1 MSQLYSQGDDCE
13 FKQLSL
19 DTGLD
24 VPTPEQLWPEAPY
37 DSPLAQHS
45 FDVSLKDLPAG
56 EHPRDRLLELGARAL
71 STGELLTIIVG
82 TGQGQGRFSG
92 TSLGQYLLYIL
103 SADGIDP
110 LKQLREMTVEE
121 LMAVPGGGLA
131 KATVSLAAIELGKRV
146 FLVRPEKRAVVDD
159 PNVAIEALSQDLM
172 WQSQERFAV
181 VLLDIKHRL
190 LGTHVVSIGT
200 ATETLAH
207 PRDVF
212 RVAIRR
218 DATRIIIAHNH
229 PSGSVEPSPDDLVL
243 TKQFLEAALVL
254 GVPVLDHL
262 ILGSG
267 QYCSLRQTT
276 NLWQERPQS

>member
-1 MSQLYSQGDDCE
+1 MANEKKKTTL
-13 FKQLSL
+13 
-19 DTGLD
+19 TM
-24 VPTPEQLWPEAPY
+24 
-37 DSPLAQHS
+37 
-45 FDVSLKDLPAG
+45 
-56 EHPRDRLLELGARAL
+56 LELIQAGDVI
-71 STGELLTIIVG
+71 ELVMVRPFRIT
-82 TGQGQGRFSG
+82 QGVEH
-92 TSLGQYLLYIL
+92 LLHIL
-103 SADGIDP
+103 SADGLDP
-110 LKQLREMTVEE
+110 LKRLREMTVEE
-121 LMAVPGGGLA
+121 LTAVPGVGLA
-131 KATVSLAAIELGKRV
+131 KATVILAAVELGKRV
-146 FLVRPEKRAVVDD
+146 FLAKPEKRTVVDD
-159 PNVAIEALSQDLM
+159 PNVAVEALSQDLM

-181 VLLDIKHRL
+181 VLLDVKHRL

-229 PSGSVEPSPDDLVL
+229 PSGSVEPSPEDLAL
-243 TKQFLEAALVL
+243 TRQFLEAASVL

-276 NLWQERPQS
+276 NLWQEHPQG